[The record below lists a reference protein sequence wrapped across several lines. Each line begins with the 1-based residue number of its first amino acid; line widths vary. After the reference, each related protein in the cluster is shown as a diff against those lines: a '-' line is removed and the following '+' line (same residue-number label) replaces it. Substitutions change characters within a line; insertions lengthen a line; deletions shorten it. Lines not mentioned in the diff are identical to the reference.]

1 MSLSTRPVSIAALVL
16 AAAILPSGCDMFES
30 SSKGD
35 AKTTTGASLYDRLGG
50 EPAIKAVVD
59 DFVSRA
65 AQDPKVNFF
74 RKGQPAE
81 WKPAEAD
88 VATFKT
94 RMVQFI
100 GMATGGPQKYEGK
113 DMKTA
118 HAGMKITNDEFNALA
133 ADLTA
138 SLNKLNVPAK
148 EQAELLHIVETTR
161 KDIVE

>member
-1 MSLSTRPVSIAALVL
+1 MSLNTRLVSLAALVL
-16 AAAILPSGCDMFES
+16 AAGIVSSGCEMFES
-30 SSKGD
+30 SSKSD
-35 AKTTTGASLYDRLGG
+35 TTASSTASLYDRLGQ

-59 DFVSRA
+59 DFVTRA
-65 AQDPKVNFF
+65 AANPKVNFF
-74 RKGQPAE
+74 RKGQPRE
-81 WKPAEAD
+81 WKPADAD

-94 RMVQFI
+94 RLVEFI

-118 HAGMKITNDEFNALA
+118 HTGMKITNDEFNALA

-138 SLNKLNVPAK
+138 SLTKHDVPVK
-148 EQAELLHIVETTR
+148 EQAELLAIVETTR